1 MKQKKQYQKPKMD
14 IYYLTHQSQLLAG
27 SGDQAN
33 QLETYEGEE
42 WL

>member
-27 SGDQAN
+27 SGDGD
-33 QLETYEGEE
+33 LDPMGLPEF
-42 WL
+42 L